1 MIIRKNKS
9 PGSWLQAF
17 FSSGNGLLIFF
28 IIFMDT
34 GSVLSSSES
43 LSGNRL
49 IAYHSFHFHKSVKD
63 TSMVLQKLNQEV
75 ETHLLNGDSDRTK
88 ECVNKLYKVISNNP
102 LNTLSLSDSYYYI
115 GLYHLI
121 WGGYADAIKWLKRS
135 MISREILGIDDMRY
149 AKCLYNLGVAYNKA
163 GDYGNQKYFTLK
175 SLEIEKKHVGESDS
189 SLLTSYATMIN
200 ALISLKDYNEAVLYG
215 DLAQK
220 IIQDN
225 KLANSEMADIYTN
238 LGACYSKLSDFSKA
252 TIYFEKS
259 ESLYRTRNIP
269 KDERYLNIIH
279 NLALTYGYFGY
290 IDKSDKYFKQGLEL
304 AKSFNTMLSF
314 NFINSYAKHL
324 AKSGKTDSGK
334 KLLEEAVLNSE
345 HIYGLSSIN
354 YYVVLC
360 NYADFLLT
368 SVGEIKKSI
377 LLFEECMCFINNYDN
392 NLSFKEQIYVGYA
405 NSLTANGEFD
415 KALAVLQELLNAGTF
430 MSTGGLTIDNPDIN
444 DLIPDYRTL
453 NILKTKHLALG
464 GLYKNTNELKYLL
477 ASAQTIELIIA
488 ILEKIRLNISEEESR
503 LILGNR
509 YRDYY
514 LHAIKDYDRCFTIT
528 GDKNYLDK
536 AFLYFEKSKGASL
549 LASVRELKATQLQI
563 PHETALLEKKL
574 QNEISLYNA
583 VISSEKAGANP
594 NESMIEEWN
603 ENLFR
608 ATQRR
613 DSLISV
619 FEERFPEYYMVK
631 YNTDVLNP
639 DEITNVVGRNSNYLN
654 YIVADSFL
662 SVFVVNRKYK
672 KIITLAIDSAFFNTI
687 EQFRNLITLPSID
700 NNARKDFNN
709 FRNSG
714 HYLYEKLIAPVK
726 QFLVSDKLIISPD
739 NTLSNIPFEVIP
751 LPGNE
756 TEGDIFYRN
765 LRYIMDDYRIS
776 YAYSATLMAETGNF
790 HSGIFNKTISFAP
803 AYDNNLII
811 DSLTNPSRK
820 EILRIK
826 ALPYAREE
834 ARFIS
839 AITNGILYEGADAL
853 ESVFKKKADKYDIVH
868 LAMHTLLNDRYPMH
882 SKMIF
887 SPEPDGSEDGFLKTY
902 EIYGIPFKAKMV
914 VLSSCNSGSGYLH
927 EGEGILS
934 LARGFA
940 YSGSKSTV
948 LSMWEIEDRSGAEI
962 MKKFYCYIKKG
973 YSKSN
978 ALKKARVSFL
988 KNADQFRSHPY
999 FWSAYVIY
1007 GDNSPVYPP
1016 YCLILIIASA
1026 ILLGV
1031 YFIIRYS
1038 WPK

>member
-215 DLAQK
+215 NMAIN
-220 IIQDN
+220 IIQDYN
-225 KLANSEMADIYTN
+225 LTNSEVADIYTN
-238 LGACYSKLSDFSKA
+238 LGACYCEMSNYSKA
-252 TIYFEKS
+252 AIFFEKS
-259 ESLYRTRNIP
+259 ECLYKNGVL
-269 KDERYLNIIH
+269 KEDERYLNVLNNLGIIH
-279 NLALTYGYFGY
+279 SVLGNVSKSEEYFNKGVDLAN
-290 IDKSDKYFKQGLEL
+290 
-304 AKSFNTMLSF
+304 SFHSHLSF
-314 NFINSYAKHL
+314 NFINSRAIYL
-324 AKSGKTDSGK
+324 ANHGKIDQGGK
-334 KLLEEAVLNSE
+334 
-345 HIYGLSSIN
+345 
-354 YYVVLC
+354 
-360 NYADFLLT
+360 
-368 SVGEIKKSI
+368 
-377 LLFEECMCFINNYDN
+377 LLFETLRCTEKIYGGSTDEYLIVLKNYAEYLRGFSVDLEQALIYYKRCYDFSKINESSID
-392 NLSFKEQIYVGYA
+392 LREPILLGYA

-415 KALAVLQELLNAGTF
+415 KALAVLQELLNAGTS

-536 AFLYFEKSKGASL
+536 AFLYFEKSKGAGL

>member
-1 MIIRKNKS
+1 MIIRKRKS
-9 PGSWLQAF
+9 LGSLFQVI
-17 FSSGNGLLIFF
+17 FSSENVLLIFF

-34 GSVLSSSES
+34 GSVLSSSDS
-43 LSGNRL
+43 ISGSRL
-49 IAYHSFHFHKSVKD
+49 TTNHSFHFLQCVKD
-63 TSMVLQKLNQEV
+63 TSMILQKLNRDI
-75 ETHLLNGDSDRTK
+75 ETYLLNGDSDRTK
-88 ECVNKLYKVISNNP
+88 ECVSKLHKVISNNP

-135 MISREILGIDDMRY
+135 MISREILGIEDMRY
-149 AKCLYNLGVAYNKA
+149 VKCLYNLGVAYNKA

-175 SLEIEKKHVGESDS
+175 SLEIEKKIVGESNPT
-189 SLLTSYATMIN
+189 LLTSYATMIN
-200 ALISLKDYNEAVLYG
+200 ALIGLKDYDEAIFYG
-215 DLAQK
+215 NLAIK
-220 IIQDN
+220 IIQEYD
-225 KLANSEMADIYTN
+225 LTNSEVADIYTN
-238 LGACYSKLSDFSKA
+238 LGACYCEMSNYSKA
-252 TIYFEKS
+252 AIFLEKS
-259 ESLYRTRNIP
+259 ECLYRNGVISE
-269 KDERYLNIIH
+269 DERYLNVLN
-279 NLALTYGYFGY
+279 NLGITYSFLGNVRKSEDYFNKGV
-290 IDKSDKYFKQGLEL
+290 DL
-304 AKSFNTMLSF
+304 ANSFHSHLSF
-314 NFINSYAKHL
+314 NFINSRAIYL
-324 AKSGKTDSGK
+324 ANYGKIDQGE
-334 KLLEEAVLNSE
+334 KLLYETLKYAEK
-345 HIYGLSSIN
+345 IYGVSTDEHLIVLKNYAEYLRGFSVDLERSLIYYKLCYDFSRINESSID
-354 YYVVLC
+354 LR
-360 NYADFLLT
+360 
-368 SVGEIKKSI
+368 EPI
-377 LLFEECMCFINNYDN
+377 LL
-392 NLSFKEQIYVGYA
+392 GYA
-405 NSLTANGEFD
+405 NSLTANGEYD
-415 KALAVLQELLNAGTF
+415 KALAVLQELLNSGTS
-430 MSTGGLTIDNPDIN
+430 MSTDGSIIDNPDIN

-464 GLYKNTNELKYLL
+464 GLYKNTSELKYLL

-503 LILGNR
+503 LILGDR

-514 LHAIKDYDRCFTIT
+514 LHAIKDYNRCFTIT
-528 GDKNYLDK
+528 GDEDYLDK
-536 AFLYFEKSKGASL
+536 AFLYFEKSKGAGL

-563 PHETALLEKKL
+563 PHETAILEKKL

-583 VISSEKAGANP
+583 VISSEKAAANP
-594 NESMIEEWN
+594 NVSMIEEWN

-608 ATQRR
+608 AIQRG
-613 DSLISV
+613 DSLISI
-619 FEERFPEYYMVK
+619 FEKHFPEYYMVK

-639 DEITNVVGRNSNYLN
+639 DEITDVVGRNSNYLN
-654 YIVADSFL
+654 YIVADTFL
-662 SVFVVNRKYK
+662 AVFVVNRKYQ
-672 KIITLAIDSAFFNTI
+672 KIITLAIDSVFFNTI
-687 EQFRNLITLPSID
+687 EQFRHLITLPSID
-700 NNARKDFNN
+700 NNARNDFNN

-714 HYLYEKLIAPVK
+714 HYLYDKLIEPVK

-756 TEGDIFYRN
+756 SGNDILYRN

-790 HSGIFNKTISFAP
+790 RSGIFNKTISFAP

-834 ARFIS
+834 ARFVA

-853 ESVFKKKADKYDIVH
+853 ESVFKKRADKYDIVH
-868 LAMHTLLNDRYPMH
+868 LAMHTLLNDRYPMY

-927 EGEGILS
+927 KGEGILS

-962 MKKFYCYIKKG
+962 MKKFYCYVKKG
-973 YSKSN
+973 YSKSS

-1007 GDNSPVYPP
+1007 GDNSPIYPP
-1016 YCLILIIASA
+1016 NYLILLVVSA

-1031 YFIIRYS
+1031 YFIIYYPR
-1038 WPK
+1038 PK

>member
-1 MIIRKNKS
+1 
-9 PGSWLQAF
+9 
-17 FSSGNGLLIFF
+17 
-28 IIFMDT
+28 
-34 GSVLSSSES
+34 
-43 LSGNRL
+43 
-49 IAYHSFHFHKSVKD
+49 
-63 TSMVLQKLNQEV
+63 
-75 ETHLLNGDSDRTK
+75 
-88 ECVNKLYKVISNNP
+88 
-102 LNTLSLSDSYYYI
+102 
-115 GLYHLI
+115 
-121 WGGYADAIKWLKRS
+121 
-135 MISREILGIDDMRY
+135 
-149 AKCLYNLGVAYNKA
+149 
-163 GDYGNQKYFTLK
+163 
-175 SLEIEKKHVGESDS
+175 
-189 SLLTSYATMIN
+189 MIN

-215 DLAQK
+215 NMAIN
-220 IIQDN
+220 IIQDYN
-225 KLANSEMADIYTN
+225 LTNSEVADIYTN
-238 LGACYSKLSDFSKA
+238 LGACYCEMSNYSKA
-252 TIYFEKS
+252 AIFFEKS
-259 ESLYRTRNIP
+259 ECLYKNGVL
-269 KDERYLNIIH
+269 KEDERYLNVLNNLGIIH
-279 NLALTYGYFGY
+279 SVLGNVSKSEEYFNKGVDLAN
-290 IDKSDKYFKQGLEL
+290 
-304 AKSFNTMLSF
+304 SFHSHLSF
-314 NFINSYAKHL
+314 NFINSRAIYL
-324 AKSGKTDSGK
+324 ANHGKIDQGGK
-334 KLLEEAVLNSE
+334 
-345 HIYGLSSIN
+345 
-354 YYVVLC
+354 
-360 NYADFLLT
+360 
-368 SVGEIKKSI
+368 
-377 LLFEECMCFINNYDN
+377 LLFETLRYTEKIYGGSTDEYLIVLKNYAEYLRGFSVDLEQALIYYKRCYDFSKINESSID
-392 NLSFKEQIYVGYA
+392 LREPILLGYA

-415 KALAVLQELLNAGTF
+415 KALAVLQELLNAGTS

-503 LILGNR
+503 LILGDR

-528 GDKNYLDK
+528 GDKDYLDK
-536 AFLYFEKSKGASL
+536 AFLYFEKSKGAGL

-583 VISSEKAGANP
+583 VISSEKAGTNP

-662 SVFVVNRKYK
+662 AVFVVNRKYK

-790 HSGIFNKTISFAP
+790 HSGIINKTISFAP

-853 ESVFKKKADKYDIVH
+853 ESVFKKK
-868 LAMHTLLNDRYPMH
+868 LTNMTLSIWL
-882 SKMIF
+882 
-887 SPEPDGSEDGFLKTY
+887 
-902 EIYGIPFKAKMV
+902 
-914 VLSSCNSGSGYLH
+914 C
-927 EGEGILS
+927 
-934 LARGFA
+934 
-940 YSGSKSTV
+940 
-948 LSMWEIEDRSGAEI
+948 
-962 MKKFYCYIKKG
+962 
-973 YSKSN
+973 
-978 ALKKARVSFL
+978 
-988 KNADQFRSHPY
+988 
-999 FWSAYVIY
+999 
-1007 GDNSPVYPP
+1007 
-1016 YCLILIIASA
+1016 
-1026 ILLGV
+1026 
-1031 YFIIRYS
+1031 IRY
-1038 WPK
+1038 

>member
-9 PGSWLQAF
+9 PGSWLQVF

-189 SLLTSYATMIN
+189 TLLTSYATMIN

-215 DLAQK
+215 NMAIN
-220 IIQDN
+220 IIQDYN
-225 KLANSEMADIYTN
+225 LTNSEVADIYTN
-238 LGACYSKLSDFSKA
+238 LGACYCEMSNYSKA
-252 TIYFEKS
+252 AIFFEKS
-259 ESLYRTRNIP
+259 ECLYKNGVL
-269 KDERYLNIIH
+269 KEDERYLNVLNNLGIIH
-279 NLALTYGYFGY
+279 SVLGNVSKSEEYFNKGVDLAN
-290 IDKSDKYFKQGLEL
+290 
-304 AKSFNTMLSF
+304 SFHSHLSF
-314 NFINSYAKHL
+314 NFINSRAIYL
-324 AKSGKTDSGK
+324 ANHGKIDQGGK
-334 KLLEEAVLNSE
+334 
-345 HIYGLSSIN
+345 
-354 YYVVLC
+354 
-360 NYADFLLT
+360 
-368 SVGEIKKSI
+368 
-377 LLFEECMCFINNYDN
+377 LLFETLRYTEKIYGGSTDEYLIVLKNYAEYLRGFSVDLEQALIYYKRCYDFSKINESSID
-392 NLSFKEQIYVGYA
+392 LREPILLGYA

-415 KALAVLQELLNAGTF
+415 KALAVLQELLNAGTS

-503 LILGNR
+503 LILGDR

-528 GDKNYLDK
+528 GDKDYLDK
-536 AFLYFEKSKGASL
+536 AFLYFEKSKGAGL

-583 VISSEKAGANP
+583 VISSEKAGTNP

-662 SVFVVNRKYK
+662 AVFVVNRKYK

-790 HSGIFNKTISFAP
+790 HSGIINKTISFAP

-934 LARGFA
+934 LARDLPTQEANPRFCQCG
-940 YSGSKSTV
+940 K
-948 LSMWEIEDRSGAEI
+948 
-962 MKKFYCYIKKG
+962 
-973 YSKSN
+973 
-978 ALKKARVSFL
+978 
-988 KNADQFRSHPY
+988 
-999 FWSAYVIY
+999 
-1007 GDNSPVYPP
+1007 
-1016 YCLILIIASA
+1016 
-1026 ILLGV
+1026 
-1031 YFIIRYS
+1031 
-1038 WPK
+1038 

>member
-1 MIIRKNKS
+1 MIIRKRKS
-9 PGSWLQAF
+9 LGSLFQVI
-17 FSSGNGLLIFF
+17 FSSENVLLIFF

-34 GSVLSSSES
+34 GSVLSSSDS
-43 LSGNRL
+43 ISGSRL
-49 IAYHSFHFHKSVKD
+49 TTNHSFHFLQCVKD
-63 TSMVLQKLNQEV
+63 TSMILQKLNRDI
-75 ETHLLNGDSDRTK
+75 ETYLLNGDSDRTK
-88 ECVNKLYKVISNNP
+88 ECVSKLHKVISNNP

-135 MISREILGIDDMRY
+135 MISREILGIEDMRY
-149 AKCLYNLGVAYNKA
+149 VKCLYNLGVAYNKA

-175 SLEIEKKHVGESDS
+175 SLEIEKKIVGESNPT
-189 SLLTSYATMIN
+189 LLTSYATMIN
-200 ALISLKDYNEAVLYG
+200 ALIGLKDYDEAIFYG
-215 DLAQK
+215 NLAIK
-220 IIQDN
+220 IIQEYD
-225 KLANSEMADIYTN
+225 LTNSEVADIYTN
-238 LGACYSKLSDFSKA
+238 LGACYCEMSNYSKA
-252 TIYFEKS
+252 AIFLEKS
-259 ESLYRTRNIP
+259 ECLYRNGVISE
-269 KDERYLNIIH
+269 DERYLNVLN
-279 NLALTYGYFGY
+279 NLGITYSFLGNVRKSEDYFNKGV
-290 IDKSDKYFKQGLEL
+290 DL
-304 AKSFNTMLSF
+304 ANSFHSHLSF
-314 NFINSYAKHL
+314 NFINSRAIYL
-324 AKSGKTDSGK
+324 ANYGKIDQGE
-334 KLLEEAVLNSE
+334 KLLYETLKYAEK
-345 HIYGLSSIN
+345 IYGVSTDEHLIVLKNYAEYLRGFSVDLERSLIYYKLCYDFSRINESSID
-354 YYVVLC
+354 LR
-360 NYADFLLT
+360 
-368 SVGEIKKSI
+368 EPI
-377 LLFEECMCFINNYDN
+377 LL
-392 NLSFKEQIYVGYA
+392 GYA
-405 NSLTANGEFD
+405 NSLTANGEYD
-415 KALAVLQELLNAGTF
+415 KALAVLQELLNAGTS
-430 MSTGGLTIDNPDIN
+430 MSTDGSIIDNPDIN

-464 GLYKNTNELKYLL
+464 GLYKNTSELKYLL

-503 LILGNR
+503 LILGDR

-514 LHAIKDYDRCFTIT
+514 LHAIKDYNRCFTIT
-528 GDKNYLDK
+528 GDEDYLDK
-536 AFLYFEKSKGASL
+536 AFLYFEKSKGAGL

-563 PHETALLEKKL
+563 PHETAILEKKL

-583 VISSEKAGANP
+583 VISSEKAAANP
-594 NESMIEEWN
+594 NVSMIEEWN

-608 ATQRR
+608 AIQRR
-613 DSLISV
+613 DSLISI
-619 FEERFPEYYMVK
+619 FEKHFPEYYMVK

-639 DEITNVVGRNSNYLN
+639 DEITDVVGRNSNYLN
-654 YIVADSFL
+654 YIVADTFL
-662 SVFVVNRKYK
+662 AVFVVNRKYQ
-672 KIITLAIDSAFFNTI
+672 KIITLAIDSVFFNTI
-687 EQFRNLITLPSID
+687 EQFRHLITLPSID
-700 NNARKDFNN
+700 NNARNDFNN

-714 HYLYEKLIAPVK
+714 HYLYDKLIEPVK

-756 TEGDIFYRN
+756 SGNDILYRN

-790 HSGIFNKTISFAP
+790 RSGIFNKTISFAP

-834 ARFIS
+834 ARFVA

-853 ESVFKKKADKYDIVH
+853 ESVFKKRADKYDIVH
-868 LAMHTLLNDRYPMH
+868 LAMHTLLNDRYPMY

-962 MKKFYCYIKKG
+962 MKKFYCYVKKG
-973 YSKSN
+973 YSKSS

-999 FWSAYVIY
+999 FWSAYIIY
-1007 GDNSPVYPP
+1007 GDNSPIYPP
-1016 YCLILIIASA
+1016 NYLILLVVSA

-1031 YFIIRYS
+1031 YFIIYYPR
-1038 WPK
+1038 PK